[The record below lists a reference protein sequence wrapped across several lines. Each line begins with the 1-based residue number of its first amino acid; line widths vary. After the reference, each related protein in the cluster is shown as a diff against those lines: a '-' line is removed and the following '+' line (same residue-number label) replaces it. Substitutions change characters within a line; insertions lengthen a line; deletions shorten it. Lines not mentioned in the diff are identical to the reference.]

1 MEKTNKVEV
10 NATEPVDQQVRP
22 RVVFVTDEPLPEALR
37 ALFPDAEI
45 VSPSKP
51 EPVDDRVTA
60 ACEPGGPCHE
70 SVFTTQPFSK
80 VRATADATL
89 MSVAAKYG
97 LVFNQQEIDALFT
110 LSMAFSPA
118 MAIAVA
124 HSACKQYAAAWEK
137 AHG

>member
-10 NATEPVDQQVRP
+10 NATEPVDQQARP

-45 VSPSKP
+45 VSPAKP
-51 EPVDDRVTA
+51 SAEKVCGA
-60 ACEPGGPCHE
+60 GCSEHE

-97 LVFNQQEIDALFT
+97 LVFNRQEIDALFT

-124 HSACKQYAAAWEK
+124 HSACKQYAAQWEK

>member
-10 NATEPVDQQVRP
+10 NATEPVEKQARQ
-22 RVVFVTDEPLPEALR
+22 RVVFVTDEPLPEPLR

-51 EPVDDRVTA
+51 CAEKVCGA
-60 ACEPGGPCHE
+60 GCSEHE
-70 SVFTTQPFSK
+70 SVFANQTHSK

-97 LVFNQQEIDALFT
+97 LVFDQQEIDALFT

>member
-10 NATEPVDQQVRP
+10 NATEPVDQQTRP

-37 ALFPDAEI
+37 ALFPDAEV
-45 VSPSKP
+45 VSPSGNSATERCGAGCP
-51 EPVDDRVTA
+51 D
-60 ACEPGGPCHE
+60 HE
-70 SVFTTQPFSK
+70 SVFTTQSFPK

-89 MSVAAKYG
+89 VSVAAKYG

-124 HSACKQYAAAWEK
+124 HSACKQYAAQWEK